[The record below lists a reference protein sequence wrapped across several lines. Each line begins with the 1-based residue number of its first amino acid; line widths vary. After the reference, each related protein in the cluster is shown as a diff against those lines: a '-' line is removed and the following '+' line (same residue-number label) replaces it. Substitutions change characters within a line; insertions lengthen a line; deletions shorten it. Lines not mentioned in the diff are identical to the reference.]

1 MDFKII
7 SLLISFLFIPAANT
21 MEFVENDYQ
30 SGLVFQKVSD
40 ARITYD
46 SFALVYHADL
56 NTYFE
61 IKETILECYKGLK
74 RFCKFQGGYCDIS
87 FMTIDRRLAN
97 LDKNEADVNL
107 YRSSA
112 QTRQKR
118 FAPLLLAAGGTFIGL
133 INAIQAQIYGREIR
147 NLKADHSLLTK
158 IQHDGL
164 VFLKENIVTSRN
176 ATLYLKGVTQ
186 VLLSDFNQMHL
197 KVIESHTRETR
208 YFFITRMEQLMNL
221 WFMEHEHVSEL
232 ILNHL
237 HSAMYGRFSHLI
249 PVNQF
254 SNDLIEI
261 ERLLTDQQKLPI
273 NIHAENPLNIFKF
286 ATTKAAIYDSKLLI
300 EISIPKMD
308 RELYTL
314 FKIIPIPIHSNGF
327 MNIIIPSMDH
337 VLIDQSTANFI
348 PITNG
353 EFENAPSN
361 TNGEKIISPNSNIFH
376 DFRDS
381 CEMSLK
387 LNFHANNI
395 KDQCNIRTIPISN
408 YFISI
413 SSHNKYFISLSK
425 PTTLIEFC
433 PRKPIFSNRIT
444 SSGFLTLS
452 EDCKIQTDKIT
463 LRPRI
468 KTIFEDHTEIKLFAN
483 LSQITFDVLAEKLQN
498 VSEPTELHS
507 PESSLLIDNYI
518 DNFDDLANR
527 ADQLIEQISDRNT
540 FNDIYQSKIKH
551 NFFIVVGILSI
562 LLFLIIFIGYYLHS
576 KFYNI
581 KTWVNLA
588 NRFSTIHNQTSKTIE
603 NVQNEQ
609 A

>member
-1 MDFKII
+1 MDFGII
-7 SLLISFLFIPAANT
+7 SLFFSFLLIHNANT
-21 MEFVENDYQ
+21 MEFIENDYQ
-30 SGLVFQKVSD
+30 SGLVFQKISD

-56 NTYFE
+56 ETYFE
-61 IKETILECYKGLK
+61 MKETILECYEGLK

-87 FMTIDRRLAN
+87 FMTIDRRLAKM
-97 LDKNEADVNL
+97 DKNEADVNL
-107 YRSSA
+107 YQSKTQMRRKRS
-112 QTRQKR
+112 
-118 FAPLLLAAGGTFIGL
+118 PLFLLAAGGTFIGL
-133 INAIQAQIYGREIR
+133 INSLQAAIYGKEIR
-147 NLKADHSLLTK
+147 NLKADHSLLTR

-186 VLLSDFNQMHL
+186 ILLSDFNQMHL
-197 KVIESHTRETR
+197 QEIKSHTRETR
-208 YFFITRMEQLMNL
+208 YFFITRMEQLINL
-221 WFMEHEHVSEL
+221 WFMEHESVSEL

-249 PVNQF
+249 PVKLF
-254 SNDLIEI
+254 SNDLVEI
-261 ERLLTDQQKLPI
+261 ERLLSDQQKLPI

-286 ATTKAAIYDSKLLI
+286 ATTRAAIYDSKLLI
-300 EISIPKMD
+300 EITIPKMD

-327 MNIIIPSMDH
+327 MNIIIPAMDH

-348 PITNG
+348 PITNE

-376 DFRDS
+376 DFRDN

-387 LNFHANNI
+387 LNFHTNDI
-395 KDQCNIRTIPISN
+395 REQCNVRTIPISN
-408 YFISI
+408 YFISMG
-413 SSHNKYFISLSK
+413 SYNKYFISLSK

-433 PRKPIFSNRIT
+433 PRKPILSNRIT

-483 LSQITFDVLAEKLQN
+483 LSKITFDALAEKLQN
-498 VSEPTELHS
+498 VSDPTDLHS
-507 PESSLLIDNYI
+507 SESSVLIDNYI
-518 DNFDDLANR
+518 ENFDDLANR
-527 ADQLIEQISDRNT
+527 ADQVIDQISDRHT
-540 FNDIYQSKIKH
+540 FNEIYQSKIKH
-551 NFFIVVGILSI
+551 NFFIVVGILSV
-562 LLFLIIFIGYYLHS
+562 LLLIITFIGYYLHS

-588 NRFSTIHNQTSKTIE
+588 SRFSNAQTSKPIDNPQE
-603 NVQNEQ
+603 ERV
-609 A
+609 